1 MAAMRRFWEY
11 GLLVTV
17 AMAVGLVVAAVVAFA
32 MLGSDNGVSS
42 SAGDLASFVVPAA
55 AGLVAL
61 GLTLEVGLRRLHRP
75 RAKAGW

>member
-17 AMAVGLVVAAVVAFA
+17 AMAVGLVVASVVAFA
-32 MLGSDNGVSS
+32 MTGSGDAVRGSGGDLGS
-42 SAGDLASFVVPAA
+42 FVLPVA

-61 GLTLEVGLRRLHRP
+61 GITLEIGLRRLHRP

>member
-1 MAAMRRFWEY
+1 MAGMRRFWDY

-17 AMAVGLVVAAVVAFA
+17 AMSVGLVVAAVVAFA
-32 MLGSDNGVSS
+32 MAPAGDAVSS
-42 SAGDLASFVVPAA
+42 GAGDLASFAVPAA

-61 GLTLEVGLRRLHRP
+61 GITLEIGLRRLHRP